1 MTGCFITLEGVEGVG
16 KSTCVPHI
24 AKFLESRGVEVIST
38 REPGGTAVAESIREI
53 LLWSQEEA
61 LDPVTELLLHFA
73 SRRQHLC
80 EVIQPALDRGAFV
93 ICDRF
98 TDATHAYQ
106 GGGRGLPADWID
118 YLSDMVHPR
127 IKPDLTLL
135 FDLAPQEGLKRI
147 DSEKA
152 DRYEG
157 ETSEFLERVRER
169 YLARANSA
177 RFRLIDASRD
187 LISVRTDVLAAI
199 ESLLESK
206 K

>member
-24 AKFLESRGVEVIST
+24 AEFLESRGMEVVST

-53 LLWSQEEA
+53 LLWSEDEV
-61 LDPVTELLLHFA
+61 LDSVTELLLHFA

-80 EVIQPALDRGAFV
+80 EVIQPALDRGAWV

-106 GGGRGLPADWID
+106 GGGSGLPAEWID

-127 IKPDLTLL
+127 LEPDLTLL
-135 FDLAPQEGLKRI
+135 FDLSPQEGLKRI
-147 DSEKA
+147 ASEKA

-157 ETSEFLERVRER
+157 ETSDFLERVREN
-169 YLARANSA
+169 YLERADSA
-177 RFRLIDASRD
+177 RFTIIDASRD
-187 LISVRTDVLAAI
+187 EESVRADVLSAT
-199 ESLLESK
+199 ELLLESRK
-206 K
+206 

>member
-1 MTGCFITLEGVEGVG
+1 MG

-24 AKFLESRGVEVIST
+24 ATFLESRGMEVVST

-53 LLWSQEEA
+53 LLWSENEA
-61 LDPVTELLLHFA
+61 LDSVTELFLHFA

-80 EVIQPALDRGAFV
+80 EVIQPALDRGAWV

-106 GGGRGLPADWID
+106 GGGSGLPAEWID

-127 IKPDLTLL
+127 LEPDLTLL
-135 FDLAPQEGLKRI
+135 FDLSPQEGLKRI
-147 DSEKA
+147 ASEKA

-157 ETSEFLERVRER
+157 ETSDFLERVREN
-169 YLARANSA
+169 YLERSGSA
-177 RFRLIDASRD
+177 RFTIIDAARD
-187 LISVRTDVLAAI
+187 QESVRADVLTAI
-199 ESLLESK
+199 ESLVESRK
-206 K
+206 